1 VEGSDRDA
9 YLEEVLIG
17 GREKRP
23 IVLVEYDPSWPLRFE
38 GERDRIAQALGALG
52 VRIEHI
58 GSTSVP
64 GLAAKPVVDILVT
77 VANVEDESAF
87 LVPLQQA
94 GYELRV
100 REPGHRMLRTRERD
114 VHIHI
119 WTDSDPEVGRHM
131 RFRERL
137 RSSPEARD
145 AYERLKRELAT
156 REWSDVNEYAD
167 AKGQLIESILAEV
180 PG

>member
-77 VANVEDESAF
+77 VANLEDESAF

-119 WTDSDPEVGRHM
+119 WTDSNPEVGRHM

-145 AYERLKRELAT
+145 AYARLKRELAT